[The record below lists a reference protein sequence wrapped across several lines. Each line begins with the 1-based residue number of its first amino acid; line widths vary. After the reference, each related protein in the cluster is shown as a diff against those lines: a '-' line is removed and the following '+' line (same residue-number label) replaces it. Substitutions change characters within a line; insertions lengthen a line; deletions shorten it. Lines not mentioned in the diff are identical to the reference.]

1 MCSLQSIIRNFA
13 TVMKMYK
20 KPLLMCL
27 VLLVYVTGMAIYF
40 VPRNHEMSP
49 TEKTVTVIVAY
60 VLVIVLWAAMQ
71 YRETLRRR
79 RDEEK

>member
-1 MCSLQSIIRNFA
+1 
-13 TVMKMYK
+13 MKMYK